1 MKHYKLFVIIGM
13 CMSLLAFTSCLKPRV
28 ELDQGAWGD
37 NAFITNAVLFEYVEV
52 TNDLGY
58 GTPVTGY
65 QAKNIGT
72 ASNVVDRDNA
82 TITIIVQKGTNLNK
96 IGIRFSHYG
105 TKIEPLDGAP
115 VAGVIS
121 DFSKGYFKYRVYSA
135 DGTTREWKLMVSVA
149 Q

>member
-1 MKHYKLFVIIGM
+1 MKHSKLFMLAM
-13 CMSLLAFTSCLKPRV
+13 CLILTGVTSCLKPRV

-58 GTPVTGY
+58 DTPVTGY
-65 QAKNIGT
+65 QSKNIGT
-72 ASNVVDRDNA
+72 TSNVVDRDNA
-82 TITIIVQKGTNLNK
+82 TITIIAQKGTNLTK
-96 IGIRFSHYG
+96 VGVRFSHYG

-121 DFSKGYFKYRVYSA
+121 DFSKGYFKYKVYSA
-135 DGTTREWKLMVSVA
+135 DGTIREWKLMISVA

>member
-1 MKHYKLFVIIGM
+1 MGPLT
-13 CMSLLAFTSCLKPRV
+13 FTSCLKPRV

-65 QAKNIGT
+65 QTKNIGT
-72 ASNVVDRDNA
+72 TSNVVDRDNA
-82 TITIIVQKGTNLNK
+82 TITIIAQKGTNLNK

-115 VAGVIS
+115 TAGVIS
-121 DFSKGYFKYRVYSA
+121 DFSKGYFRYKVYSA
-135 DGTTREWKLMVSVA
+135 DGTTREWKLMISVA